1 MEKDLLELKQKTND
15 PNIWENLEA
24 KTLFQNIK
32 IVEKKIADFHRI
44 KQSLS
49 DLKEFYAFAVDEND
63 QQTIIQ
69 LVEDS
74 NQLLKDSTEVRYLNL
89 MNGEADRNNAFVEI
103 HAGAGGTESQDWAEM
118 LQRMYVR
125 WAESKTYRV
134 SLLQESRGEE
144 AGIKSST
151 IKISGDFTYGWLK
164 RESGIHRLVRIS
176 PFDSN
181 KRRHTSF
188 ASIWVYPEIDE
199 KIEIDINETDLR
211 IDTYRASGAG
221 GQHVNKTDSAVRIT
235 HIPTK
240 VVVQCQNDRSQHK
253 NKSNAMAMLKSRLY
267 ELELQKRK
275 EEENKIHSEKKDIG
289 WGHQIRSYVL
299 HPYKLIKDLRTN
311 HESSNVNDILN
322 GDIDKFLE
330 KSLTLK

>member
-32 IVEKKIADFHRI
+32 IVEKKIADFERI

-63 QQTIIQ
+63 QQSIIQ
-69 LVEDS
+69 LVKDS

-89 MNGEADRNNAFVEI
+89 MNGEADQNNAFVEI

-188 ASIWVYPEIDE
+188 ASIWIYPEIDE

>member
-32 IVEKKIADFHRI
+32 ILEKKIADFERI

-89 MNGEADRNNAFVEI
+89 MNGEADQNNAFVEI

-188 ASIWVYPEIDE
+188 ASIWIYPEIDE

>member
-1 MEKDLLELKQKTND
+1 MEKDLLKLRQKTND

-74 NQLLKDSTEVRYLNL
+74 YQLLKDSTEVRYLNL
-89 MNGEADRNNAFVEI
+89 MNGEADQNNAFVEI

-199 KIEIDINETDLR
+199 KIEVDINETDLR

>member
-1 MEKDLLELKQKTND
+1 MEKDLLKLRQKTND

-32 IVEKKIADFHRI
+32 ILEKKIADFERI

-63 QQTIIQ
+63 QQSIIQ
-69 LVEDS
+69 LVKDS

-89 MNGEADRNNAFVEI
+89 MNGEADQNNAFVEI

-188 ASIWVYPEIDE
+188 ASIWIYPEIDE

>member
-89 MNGEADRNNAFVEI
+89 MNGEVDQNNAFVEI

>member
-1 MEKDLLELKQKTND
+1 MEKDLLKLRQKTND

-24 KTLFQNIK
+24 KILFQNIK
-32 IVEKKIADFHRI
+32 ILEKKIADFERI

-49 DLKEFYAFAVDEND
+49 DLKEFYAFAIDEND
-63 QQTIIQ
+63 QQSIIQ
-69 LVEDS
+69 LVKDS

-89 MNGEADRNNAFVEI
+89 MNGEADQNNAFVEI

-188 ASIWVYPEIDE
+188 ASIWIYPEIDE

>member
-32 IVEKKIADFHRI
+32 IVEKKIADFERI

-89 MNGEADRNNAFVEI
+89 MNGEADQNNAFVEI

>member
-32 IVEKKIADFHRI
+32 IVEKKIADFQRI

-49 DLKEFYAFAVDEND
+49 DLKEFYTFAVDEND

-89 MNGEADRNNAFVEI
+89 MNGEADQNNAFVEI

>member
-1 MEKDLLELKQKTND
+1 MEKDLLKLKQKTND

-32 IVEKKIADFHRI
+32 ILEKKIADFERI

-63 QQTIIQ
+63 QQSIIQ
-69 LVEDS
+69 LVKDS

-89 MNGEADRNNAFVEI
+89 MNGEADQNNAFVEI

-199 KIEIDINETDLR
+199 KIAIDINETDLR

>member
-89 MNGEADRNNAFVEI
+89 MNGEADQNNAFVEI

-125 WAESKTYRV
+125 WAESKTYKV

>member
-1 MEKDLLELKQKTND
+1 MYGISSKENDEMSINELYN
-15 PNIWENLEA
+15 ESV
-24 KTLFQNIK
+24 KTLNYSNKARYQN
-32 IVEKKIADFHRI
+32 
-44 KQSLS
+44 
-49 DLKEFYAFAVDEND
+49 
-63 QQTIIQ
+63 
-69 LVEDS
+69 
-74 NQLLKDSTEVRYLNL
+74 LLNE
-89 MNGEADRNNAFVEI
+89 EADQNNSFLEI

-125 WAESKTYRV
+125 WAEDKKYNI
-134 SLLQESRGEE
+134 SLLQESKGEE

-151 IKISGDFTYGWLK
+151 IKISGDYCYGWLK

-188 ASIWVYPEIDE
+188 ASVWVYPEVDDR
-199 KIEIDINETDLR
+199 IEIEINESDLR

-235 HIPTK
+235 HMPTEI
-240 VVVQCQNDRSQHK
+240 VVQCQNDRSQHK
-253 NKSNAMAMLKSRLY
+253 NKSNALAMLKARLY

-275 EEENKIHSEKKDIG
+275 NEEIKMNTQKKDIG
-289 WGHQIRSYVL
+289 WGNQIRSYVL

-311 HESSNVNDILN
+311 YESSNVKDILD

-330 KSLTLK
+330 KSLTL

>member
-32 IVEKKIADFHRI
+32 IVEKKIADFQRI
-44 KQSLS
+44 RQSLS
-49 DLKEFYAFAVDEND
+49 DLKEFYTFAVDEND

-89 MNGEADRNNAFVEI
+89 MNGEADQNNAFVEI

>member
-1 MEKDLLELKQKTND
+1 MEKDLLKLKQKTND

-32 IVEKKIADFHRI
+32 ILEKKIADFERI

-89 MNGEADRNNAFVEI
+89 MNGEADQNNAFVEI

-311 HESSNVNDILN
+311 HESSNVNDVLN

>member
-32 IVEKKIADFHRI
+32 IVEKKIADFQRI

-89 MNGEADRNNAFVEI
+89 MNGEADQNNSFVEI

>member
-32 IVEKKIADFHRI
+32 IVEKKIADFQRI

-49 DLKEFYAFAVDEND
+49 DLKEFYTFAVDEND

-89 MNGEADRNNAFVEI
+89 MNGEADQNNAFVEI

-188 ASIWVYPEIDE
+188 ASIWIYPEIDE

>member
-1 MEKDLLELKQKTND
+1 MEKDLLKLRQKTND

-32 IVEKKIADFHRI
+32 IVEKKIADFERI

-89 MNGEADRNNAFVEI
+89 MNGEADQNNAFVEI

>member
-1 MEKDLLELKQKTND
+1 MEKDLLKLKQKTND

-32 IVEKKIADFHRI
+32 IVEKKIADFERI

-63 QQTIIQ
+63 QQSIIQ
-69 LVEDS
+69 LVKDS

-89 MNGEADRNNAFVEI
+89 MNGEADQNNAFVEI

>member
-32 IVEKKIADFHRI
+32 IVEKKIADFQRI

-74 NQLLKDSTEVRYLNL
+74 NQLLKDSTEIRYLNL
-89 MNGEADRNNAFVEI
+89 MNGEADQNNAFVEI

-125 WAESKTYRV
+125 WAESKTYKV

>member
-1 MEKDLLELKQKTND
+1 MEKDLLKLRQKTND

-89 MNGEADRNNAFVEI
+89 MNGEADQNNAFVEI

>member
-32 IVEKKIADFHRI
+32 IVEKKIADFQRI

-49 DLKEFYAFAVDEND
+49 DLKEFYTFAVDEND

-74 NQLLKDSTEVRYLNL
+74 NQLLKDSTEIRYLNL
-89 MNGEADRNNAFVEI
+89 MNGEADQNNAFVEI